1 MNAYKIADE
10 IEKEFYSTKNRQE
23 VVAEFVRQQ
32 QSRITE
38 LEIENNLLR
47 DDVFDL
53 REAEQKLRKAQE
65 K

>member
-32 QSRITE
+32 QLRITE

>member
-53 REAEQKLRKAQE
+53 REAEQKLRKAQA